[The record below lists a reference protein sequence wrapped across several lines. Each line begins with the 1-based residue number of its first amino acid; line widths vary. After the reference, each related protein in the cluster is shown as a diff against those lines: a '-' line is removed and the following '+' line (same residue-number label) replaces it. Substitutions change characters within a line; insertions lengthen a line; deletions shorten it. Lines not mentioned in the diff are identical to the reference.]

1 MEAELDKKSWSLV
14 KILAIFRC
22 QRNDIFSGTQVNSSK
37 KIEVISLSS
46 FLILGGGVTSFITS
60 SMSYGYL
67 QILADISTYRY
78 SAKAFNRGQ
87 K

>member
-46 FLILGGGVTSFITS
+46 FLILGGGLLLLLLPACPT
-60 SMSYGYL
+60 
-67 QILADISTYRY
+67 DICKY
-78 SAKAFNRGQ
+78 
-87 K
+87 